1 MHAVMLDGTC
11 LCLIPYFFSHDFLV
25 YLITPMQ
32 LMYRPHKHTLE
43 TDIAT
48 DCKDCD
54 TDAASHITYM
64 RRILADQ
71 KHTWAKSDTVYVYD
85 HAEKR

>member
-1 MHAVMLDGTC
+1 MVYFITHAAE
-11 LCLIPYFFSHDFLV
+11 SAE
-25 YLITPMQ
+25 
-32 LMYRPHKHTLE
+32 LMYRPHKLTLE
-43 TDIAT
+43 MGIAT
-48 DCKDCD
+48 DCD